1 VTVILGLLAAGAFAL
16 GTVLQQKGTLEAPA
30 GEDDPRFL
38 VQILRRPWWLLGG
51 LIQAGGWILEAA
63 ALDRGSL
70 VVVQALTSLSL
81 VIALPLGTW
90 ITDQK
95 TTARVWLGAAAMV
108 GGIVVF
114 LSAGSPQHGSS
125 SPSAAAWWSAGFVAL
140 VAVGLLTLLGR
151 RHHGATR
158 ALLLGCGAGVCFALQ
173 AAVTKVF
180 VPLLSDGLANV
191 LTSWTIY
198 ALVASALVG
207 FVLQQAALKTGVLAP
222 AMASSNAVTLF
233 ASILFGTVVFG
244 ETISSAGGRLAGV
257 VAGLV
262 ATVSGIVLL
271 AGAQPPL
278 TDPGHQPGS
287 RIRDRSPA

>member
-1 VTVILGLLAAGAFAL
+1 VTVILGLLAAGAFAF
-16 GTVLQQKGTLEAPA
+16 GTVLQQKGTLQASA

-38 VQILRRPWWLLGG
+38 IQILHRPLWLAGG
-51 LIQAGGWILEAA
+51 LIQAGGWVLQAA

-108 GGIVVF
+108 AGIVVF
-114 LSAGSPQHGSS
+114 LSAGSPQQGSS
-125 SPSAAAWWSAGFVAL
+125 SPSAAAWRSAGLVAL
-140 VAVGLLTLLGR
+140 VAVGFLTLLGR
-151 RHHGATR
+151 RHHGAAR

-180 VPLLSDGLANV
+180 VPLLSGGLARV
-191 LTSWTIY
+191 LTSWTLY
-198 ALVASALVG
+198 ALLASALIG
-207 FVLQQAALKTGVLAP
+207 FVLQQSALKTGILAP

-233 ASILFGTVVFG
+233 ASIVFGTILFGEKV
-244 ETISSAGGRLAGV
+244 SSGGGRLAP
-257 VAGLV
+257 AFLGL
-262 ATVSGIVLL
+262 AAALMGIVLL

-278 TDPGHQPGS
+278 NTRATNQVANQG
-287 RIRDRSPA
+287 